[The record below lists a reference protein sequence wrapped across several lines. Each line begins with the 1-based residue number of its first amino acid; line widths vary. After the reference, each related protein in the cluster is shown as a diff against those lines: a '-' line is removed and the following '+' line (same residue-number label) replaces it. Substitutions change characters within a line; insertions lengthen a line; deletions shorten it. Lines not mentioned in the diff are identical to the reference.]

1 MAVQVARV
9 SPLACRRLRLALVDL
24 ADGTLAP
31 AEARRVEAHVAICAT
46 CRGDL
51 AIMRGLTT
59 GLRDPSLPE
68 PPEDFW
74 RQQRQAIMRQ
84 VRQVPEPAATRAPW
98 WRWQL
103 AGAIATAAL
112 AVVVTRTVFLPGPP
126 GVSRAI
132 ERLDDDALFHLHDL
146 MPVLVTAS
154 SIEDADAD
162 ELSVHDLGDDE
173 LDSLSEQLDPAS

>member
-1 MAVQVARV
+1 MT
-9 SPLACRRLRLALVDL
+9 PLACRRLRLALVDF
-24 ADGTLAP
+24 ADGALAP
-31 AEARRVEAHVAICAT
+31 AEARRVEAHVAACAT
-46 CRGDL
+46 CRDDL

-84 VRQVPEPAATRAPW
+84 VRQVPEPAAARAPW
-98 WRWQL
+98 WRWQFV
-103 AGAIATAAL
+103 GAVATAAL
-112 AVVVTRTVFLPGPP
+112 ALVVTRTVFLPATPSM
-126 GVSRAI
+126 SRAI

-146 MPVLVTAS
+146 MPVLVNAS